1 MVLALLL
8 VFCSTSLLILGVAFL
23 FLRRRSRSVDT
34 LMRSRLAAIVG
45 QHQMGDADLPMLRD
59 QAFSNIGLLQR
70 LLLKFR
76 TGGRPPHTLGQ
87 ADIYPKTRLPPL
99 QISDVAL
106 AGVPLVF
113 PECLGLPLSAW
124 GAH

>member
-34 LMRSRLAAIVG
+34 LMRSRLAAVVG

-76 TGGRPPHTLGQ
+76 TGGKLRRLLEQ
-87 ADIYPKTRLPPL
+87 ADIRMRTGTLVL
-99 QISDVAL
+99 QIGVFAL
-106 AGVPLVF
+106 VGFLVSYAVR
-113 PECLGLPLSAW
+113 LGTLLSV
-124 GAH
+124 